1 MEIKDTNNSGL
12 LNLLQANRTNAGGN
26 VMGMSGFGDL
36 LAGLEDS
43 RNASAEKASEFVA
56 RKDVASADFSKP
68 VVKEKQP
75 LADKRNEAKAE
86 KTQREPAEKKKE
98 KACKVQELQL
108 PSPSCAYHGA

>member
-43 RNASAEKASEFVA
+43 RNASAEKRLSLL
-56 RKDVASADFSKP
+56 RGKM
-68 VVKEKQP
+68 
-75 LADKRNEAKAE
+75 
-86 KTQREPAEKKKE
+86 
-98 KACKVQELQL
+98 LQVL
-108 PSPSCAYHGA
+108 IFLSLW